1 MNEEKQNDAKAVEQL
16 SDALTA
22 ETKMDGFNKEVNI
35 GNYSISLDDGD
46 NFVIEDADGNVIS
59 VPVSYLG
66 EDSTILNNFVEANNP
81 EAKPGRK
88 AL

>member
-1 MNEEKQNDAKAVEQL
+1 MNEEKQYDAKAVDQL
-16 SDALTA
+16 SDAFTV
-22 ETKMDGFNKEVNI
+22 ETKMDGVNKKVNI
-35 GNYSISLDDGD
+35 GNYSISTDDGE
-46 NFVIEDADGNVIS
+46 NFVIKDADGNVIS